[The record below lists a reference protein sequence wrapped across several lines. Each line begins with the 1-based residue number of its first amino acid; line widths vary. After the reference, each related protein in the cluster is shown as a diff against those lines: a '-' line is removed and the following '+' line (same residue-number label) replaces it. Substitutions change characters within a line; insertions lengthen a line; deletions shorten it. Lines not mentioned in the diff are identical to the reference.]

1 MVKKFKVKNG
11 FPTMSAILTTHS
23 IAQAKHI
30 YRILKEMKDNG
41 TLLNGR
47 QFDERH
53 QLIDKDFPRVA
64 ITFSTNPDQLEKNEQ
79 DDELVE
85 IMKEYAKQF
94 DASPYQDEKLYNQNI
109 NKRLARK
116 EKQYQSDGQW
126 LDFVIVVDRLLTGF
140 DSPTIQTLYVDRE
153 MNYQKLLQAFSRT
166 NRIYTGKDSGLIVSF
181 RKPFT
186 MRENVRNTFRLF
198 SNEKQNFDQLIPKE
212 YEEVKKEFIECLI
225 LYKQS
230 EADLSD
236 NPNDLK
242 TMIAQVS
249 AYQKLEKSYKALRSY
264 DQYEEDFEEFS
275 EVVEQLPQYQGKT
288 ENIKTKIKEMIEDE
302 EHPEEDFEKLLQEI
316 AFSSQLNATHK
327 DVVDSFYINQLLK
340 AIQLNEAGAV
350 EKFEKEIQQKD
361 PQIQKMYHTLKDQ
374 LVNTTEEIDVAQL
387 KETSIQN
394 EIQRQLQKEA
404 EEFGLSFDILQSAMN
419 EYQSDKKTIPY
430 LTHLLDSMTLSKEEF
445 EAKTGEK
452 YRRRTKVLEER
463 LQQNFEQL
471 QKWKEEL

>member
-1 MVKKFKVKNG
+1 MYVNVLTQIGAKAVDKSYIYKVPNNLESKVKEGCRVKINFGKMILEG
-11 FPTMSAILTTHS
+11 FITEILNDTT
-23 IAQAKHI
+23 
-30 YRILKEMKDNG
+30 
-41 TLLNGR
+41 
-47 QFDERH
+47 
-53 QLIDKDFPRVA
+53 
-64 ITFSTNPDQLEKNEQ
+64 
-79 DDELVE
+79 
-85 IMKEYAKQF
+85 
-94 DASPYQDEKLYNQNI
+94 
-109 NKRLARK
+109 
-116 EKQYQSDGQW
+116 
-126 LDFVIVVDRLLTGF
+126 
-140 DSPTIQTLYVDRE
+140 
-153 MNYQKLLQAFSRT
+153 
-166 NRIYTGKDSGLIVSF
+166 
-181 RKPFT
+181 
-186 MRENVRNTFRLF
+186 
-198 SNEKQNFDQLIPKE
+198 
-212 YEEVKKEFIECLI
+212 
-225 LYKQS
+225 
-230 EADLSD
+230 
-236 NPNDLK
+236 
-242 TMIAQVS
+242 
-249 AYQKLEKSYKALRSY
+249 Y
-264 DQYEEDFEEFS
+264 D
-275 EVVEQLPQYQGKT
+275 
-288 ENIKTKIKEMIEDE
+288 KTKIKEMIEDE

-327 DVVDSFYINQLLK
+327 DVVDSLYINQLLK

-404 EEFGLSFDILQSAMN
+404 EEFGLSFDFLQSAMN

>member
-1 MVKKFKVKNG
+1 
-11 FPTMSAILTTHS
+11 
-23 IAQAKHI
+23 
-30 YRILKEMKDNG
+30 
-41 TLLNGR
+41 
-47 QFDERH
+47 
-53 QLIDKDFPRVA
+53 
-64 ITFSTNPDQLEKNEQ
+64 
-79 DDELVE
+79 
-85 IMKEYAKQF
+85 
-94 DASPYQDEKLYNQNI
+94 
-109 NKRLARK
+109 
-116 EKQYQSDGQW
+116 
-126 LDFVIVVDRLLTGF
+126 LTGF
-140 DSPTIQTLYVDRE
+140 DSPTIQTLYIDRE

-186 MRENVRNTFRLF
+186 MKENVQNTFRLF

-212 YEEVKKEFIECLI
+212 YEEVKKEFIECST

-236 NPNDLK
+236 
-242 TMIAQVS
+242 
-249 AYQKLEKSYKALRSY
+249 KALRSY
-264 DQYEEDFEEFS
+264 DQYEEDFEAFS

-302 EHPEEDFEKLLQEI
+302 GHPEEDFEKLLQEI

-404 EEFGLSFDILQSAMN
+404 EEFGLSFDFLQSAMN
-419 EYQSDKKTIPY
+419 EYQGDKKTIPY

-463 LQQNFEQL
+463 LRQNFEQI